1 VFINRIDAAQ
11 QLVKQMSHFGHE
23 PRVIVLAIPR
33 GGLPIAAR
41 IADALHAPLDI
52 MLTKKIGA
60 PFNPEFA
67 IGAVTLD
74 TVFIDPLYNR
84 PELQP
89 YFTKESARIQTL
101 LKKRVINYRGTAAAP
116 ILTHKTVIIVDD
128 GIATGHTISAALAE
142 IKKQNPHKIIIAT
155 PVIAQDTKKTLSGE
169 VDEIISVL
177 TPTTLNA
184 IGEFYDQFEQLTD
197 EQAADIF
204 RAFNQ
209 S

>member
-1 VFINRIDAAQ
+1 MFINRIDAAQ
-11 QLVKQMSHFGHE
+11 QLVRLMSHLSRD
-23 PRVIVLAIPR
+23 PQIIVLAIPR

-52 MLTKKIGA
+52 ILTKKIGA

-67 IGAVTLD
+67 IGAVTLN
-74 TVFIDPLYNR
+74 TIFIDPLYNR
-84 PELQP
+84 PELHS

-101 LKKRVINYRGTAAAP
+101 LKRRATNYHGTAKAP
-116 ILTHKTVIIVDD
+116 ILTNKTVIIVDD
-128 GIATGHTISAALAE
+128 GIATGHTISAAIAE

-155 PVIAQDTKKTLSGE
+155 PVIAQDTKKIVSGE

-177 TPTTLNA
+177 TPATLNA